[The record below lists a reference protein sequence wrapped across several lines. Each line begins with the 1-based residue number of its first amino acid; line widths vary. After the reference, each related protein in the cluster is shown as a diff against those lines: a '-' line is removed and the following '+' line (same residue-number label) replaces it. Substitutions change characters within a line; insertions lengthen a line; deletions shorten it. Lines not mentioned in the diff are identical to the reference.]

1 MNRTLLQ
8 VLQRVSQLF
17 FTCVIILTLSRALQ
31 GGRYLLCFI
40 EEDVETQRI
49 EITEQFGSSTVTGI
63 KLDPQLGGLSTSIE
77 NTPRSKTVTPAPS
90 PSAPCLPGLRF
101 TPEHLSPVNIFLT
114 SLFCPSCL
122 PPLERKLCDH
132 MDFYLF
138 YSSIYLYASNI
149 DCLAPGVCSSNL
161 VEQMNY
167 YYASFA

>member
-90 PSAPCLPGLRF
+90 PSAKHSDTYCQ
-101 TPEHLSPVNIFLT
+101 V
-114 SLFCPSCL
+114 
-122 PPLERKLCDH
+122 
-132 MDFYLF
+132 
-138 YSSIYLYASNI
+138 LYN
-149 DCLAPGVCSSNL
+149 VC
-161 VEQMNY
+161 
-167 YYASFA
+167 